1 MATTHVIPRPDES
14 LRLFEAVA
22 EVEIETKAEV
32 ENPADDLNSQKEEG
46 AVKAESQAA
55 NEKPEAETLQ
65 EESKEIENDAT
76 PASPSQE
83 VTEVSYSELGK
94 AGTTVEI
101 ENELSAMKVL
111 ELRKLAKKQQNF
123 SINKKDVHKA
133 NKEQLI
139 AALMQHFTKK

>member
-1 MATTHVIPRPDES
+1 MKNPKRMISTHKKKKAAKPR
-14 LRLFEAVA
+14 
-22 EVEIETKAEV
+22 
-32 ENPADDLNSQKEEG
+32 Q
-46 AVKAESQAA
+46 SQAA

-101 ENELSAMKVL
+101 ENELVSLVKVL